1 VNRAL
6 ALADGDTERARPGVI
21 LVGID
26 GSPSARRALVWALEE
41 GAVRGAVVEVLHA
54 WQTPLMVLPVGM
66 PVIAPGA
73 EDQAIEAKE
82 LVEREIEQALSATTA
97 RPEVRCVA
105 VEGGACSTLVDH
117 AKGADLLVVGS
128 HGSGALAELF
138 LGSVSLHCVRH
149 AGVPVVVVPSTGR
162 HHWEDG

>member
-1 VNRAL
+1 MAAGTGAGANPTRA
-6 ALADGDTERARPGVI
+6 GVI

-26 GSPSARRALVWALEE
+26 GSPAARRALVWALEE
-41 GAVRGAVVEVLHA
+41 GAVRGAAVEVVHA
-54 WQTPLMVLPVGM
+54 WRAPLMVLPVGM

-73 EDQAIEAKE
+73 ENQADEARK
-82 LVEREIEQALSATTA
+82 LVEDEIEQALSTTTA

-117 AKGADLLVVGS
+117 AKRADMLVVGS
-128 HGSGALAELF
+128 HGTGALAELF

-149 AGVPVVVVPSTGR
+149 AGVPVVVVPADGR
-162 HHWEDG
+162 HH